1 MLVSTSRGCGE
12 VDFGCVD
19 WYQLWVGGLAP
30 REAGCPWVGLV
41 RSTLCMS
48 AGMSFGLEGVFERES
63 EVGLVCG

>member
-1 MLVSTSRGCGE
+1 MCRLVSALGWESGSERGR
-12 VDFGCVD
+12 
-19 WYQLWVGGLAP
+19 L
-30 REAGCPWVGLV
+30 CPWVGLV